1 MARIRGK
8 AKKAEIMTLEEA
20 VKKYMHNGIQIAF
33 SGFTGFNRNP
43 MAFAWEVV
51 RQKYKDLH
59 VIDRHGS
66 CCTWLLNTVGAIKV
80 YETDW
85 MGWGEM
91 AGKLDINMERIYKAG
106 KIILEDYSHGAM
118 A

>member
-43 MAFAWEVV
+43 VAFAWEV
-51 RQKYKDLH
+51 
-59 VIDRHGS
+59 
-66 CCTWLLNTVGAIKV
+66 
-80 YETDW
+80 
-85 MGWGEM
+85 
-91 AGKLDINMERIYKAG
+91 
-106 KIILEDYSHGAM
+106 
-118 A
+118 